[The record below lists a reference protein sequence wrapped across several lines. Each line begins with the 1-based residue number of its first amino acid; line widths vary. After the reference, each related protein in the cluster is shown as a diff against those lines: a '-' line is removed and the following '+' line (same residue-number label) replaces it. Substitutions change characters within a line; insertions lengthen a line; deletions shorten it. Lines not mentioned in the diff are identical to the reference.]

1 MNNNS
6 DSTQTRLAATCL
18 LLSVAES
25 DEILD
30 DNEIQTIKDILQ
42 EFFII
47 NEITSHSLVQ
57 QAQNKTKESIETQ
70 SVEKIDQPNIKNVEN
85 IKTKTRAK
93 QAIIISEDSSIS
105 SIYKIVVES
114 EDQGILQSTVWRQ
127 LKLNSRDG
135 SRLSIR
141 LENRS
146 LIKREKIAHLIQNV
160 KKISTY
166 KGHYEY
172 SDIAFI
178 EKK

>member
-1 MNNNS
+1 M
-6 DSTQTRLAATCL
+6 TK
-18 LLSVAES
+18 
-25 DEILD
+25 
-30 DNEIQTIKDILQ
+30 IKEVD
-42 EFFII
+42 
-47 NEITSHSLVQ
+47 
-57 QAQNKTKESIETQ
+57 KTKESIETQ
-70 SVEKIDQPNIKNVEN
+70 SVEKIDQPNTKNVEN

-146 LIKREKIAHLIQNV
+146 LIKREKIIENGRWTYRLYPLKVPLSMNSII
-160 KKISTY
+160 KSPCITCPLESRCSDEGEISPRYCNLLTNWVL
-166 KGHYEY
+166 E
-172 SDIAFI
+172 DIKNYDNNI
-178 EKK
+178 

>member
-1 MNNNS
+1 M
-6 DSTQTRLAATCL
+6 TK
-18 LLSVAES
+18 
-25 DEILD
+25 
-30 DNEIQTIKDILQ
+30 IKEVD
-42 EFFII
+42 
-47 NEITSHSLVQ
+47 
-57 QAQNKTKESIETQ
+57 KTKESIETQ

-146 LIKREKIAHLIQNV
+146 LIKREKIIENGRW
-160 KKISTY
+160 TY
-166 KGHYEY
+166 RLYPLKVPL
-172 SDIAFI
+172 SMNSII
-178 EKK
+178 I

>member
-1 MNNNS
+1 M
-6 DSTQTRLAATCL
+6 TK
-18 LLSVAES
+18 
-25 DEILD
+25 
-30 DNEIQTIKDILQ
+30 IKEVD
-42 EFFII
+42 
-47 NEITSHSLVQ
+47 
-57 QAQNKTKESIETQ
+57 KTKESIETQ

-146 LIKREKIAHLIQNV
+146 LIKREKIIENGRWTYRLYPLKVPLSMNSII
-160 KKISTY
+160 KSPCITCPLESRCSDEGEISPRYCNLLTNWVL
-166 KGHYEY
+166 E
-172 SDIAFI
+172 DIKNYDNNI
-178 EKK
+178 